1 MCLRP
6 HTRSDVESGMTFDP
20 RSLLTEPLP
29 PDLTID
35 GLAAV
40 LKHLS
45 RMGMGGAGVRL
56 PGGMPIKQV
65 QLVAQGEVAAYFQL
79 IDARGGG

>member
-1 MCLRP
+1 
-6 HTRSDVESGMTFDP
+6 MTFDP

-29 PDLTID
+29 PDLTVD

-40 LKHLS
+40 LKRLS
-45 RMGMGGAGVRL
+45 AIGMGGSGVRL
-56 PGGMPIKQV
+56 PGGAPIKQV

-79 IDARGGG
+79 IDGGTK